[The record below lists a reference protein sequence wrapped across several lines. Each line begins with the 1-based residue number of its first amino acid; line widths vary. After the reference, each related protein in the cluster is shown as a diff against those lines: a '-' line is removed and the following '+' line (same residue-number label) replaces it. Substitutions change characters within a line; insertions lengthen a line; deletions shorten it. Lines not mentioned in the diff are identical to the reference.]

1 MTADELKAALETLDV
16 SPAAMARLLGVD
28 VRTCRRWSSG
38 AKPIPDTVATQ
49 IAAMVEA
56 GGVTP
61 QMTAEIQAAAI
72 GDGQDV
78 SRFLWVQVRDADPF
92 WTVAEHDT
100 VSDIYYLPG
109 RLERYAAGDLVLGPA
124 VAAPAALAPKEEKC

>member
-28 VRTCRRWSSG
+28 IRTARRWSSG

-49 IAAMVEA
+49 IAAIIEA

-61 QMTAEIQAAAI
+61 EMTAQSAAAI

-109 RLERYAAGDLVLGPA
+109 RLERYAADDLVLGPA
-124 VAAPAALAPKEEKC
+124 VAAPATLAPEEAK